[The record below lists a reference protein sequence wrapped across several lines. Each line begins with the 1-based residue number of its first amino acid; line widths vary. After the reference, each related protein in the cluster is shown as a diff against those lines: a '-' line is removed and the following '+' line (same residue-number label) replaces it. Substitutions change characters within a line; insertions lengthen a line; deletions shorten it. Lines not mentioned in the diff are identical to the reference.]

1 MFCFSLRIRCAEDG
15 GERWHVGKARVV
27 NRVEMEPDTEVS
39 FTMPMILPKFY
50 YAITSRNLI
59 EFRACS

>member
-1 MFCFSLRIRCAEDG
+1 MLALTIRNEVRTLQGFAKTTTFA

-39 FTMPMILPKFY
+39 FAMPVI
-50 YAITSRNLI
+50 
-59 EFRACS
+59 